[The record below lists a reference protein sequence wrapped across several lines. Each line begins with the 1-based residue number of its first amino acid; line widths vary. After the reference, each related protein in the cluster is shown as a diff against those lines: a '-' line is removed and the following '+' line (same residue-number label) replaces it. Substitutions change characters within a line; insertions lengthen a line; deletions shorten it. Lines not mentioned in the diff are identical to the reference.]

1 MYLSAIVFIANQYF
15 LSCRTS
21 FVVTV
26 VFMASV
32 QIQAQ
37 NISWQINGKTI
48 VDNVSF
54 KVNKNEAF
62 GIVGPNG
69 AGKTSLLK
77 CLFQEYQLATGQ
89 VLFDGMPL
97 AVFERREVAKK
108 IAVVSQQ
115 HEAVFDLTV
124 LDIVKMGLIPHKELF
139 ARNTDKDRQLIQQAL
154 ARVDLAEKQH
164 QVFNTLSGG
173 EQQRC
178 LIARAIVQRPMVLI
192 MDEPTNHLDV
202 YYQHQILSIV
212 KKLGLTLIMTIH
224 DLNLAAQYC
233 DRLLL
238 LDKGK
243 VLACDTPEQVL
254 RQSLLQQVFHLNCLV
269 DKNPLTEKMRVT
281 YAMTGAMTDA
291 MAGGGDHA
299 E

>member
-1 MYLSAIVFIANQYF
+1 MYLSVIIFIANLYF
-15 LSCRTS
+15 LACRTLI
-21 FVVTV
+21 VVTV

-54 KVNKNEAF
+54 EVNKNEAF

-77 CLFQEYQLATGQ
+77 CIFREYQLVSGQ
-89 VLFDGMPL
+89 VLFEGISLDL
-97 AVFERREVAKK
+97 FDRREVAKK

-124 LDIVKMGLIPHKELF
+124 LDIVNMGLIPHKELF
-139 ARNTDKDRQLIQQAL
+139 ARNTDEDRQLIEQAL
-154 ARVDLAEKQH
+154 ARVDLMEKKH

-178 LIARAIVQRPMVLI
+178 LIARAIVQRPLVLI

-212 KKLGLTLIMTIH
+212 KELGLTLIMTIH

-238 LDKGK
+238 LAKGK
-243 VLACDTPEQVL
+243 VLACDSPEKVL
-254 RQSLLQQVFHLNCLV
+254 NQQLLKQVFHLDCLV

-281 YAMTGAMTDA
+281 YAMTDA
-291 MAGGGDHA
+291 MAGGSEHA
-299 E
+299 K